1 MSSQKPSSSLVSRT
15 RAPPQLTT
23 RFVPRPRPPL
33 PRLSSAVD
41 LSSPPPATA
50 LLYLPSAAQVVYRT
64 SKSGR
69 QLAIPQA
76 ERYAGRD
83 WAHILWATPNSVV
96 LRRIR
101 NPLLW
106 NVAWS
111 LVVAVVQTRLNVCS
125 RKLASVHGLL
135 GSALGLLLVFRTNAA
150 YQVSRVSWER
160 KDSKGK
166 EVHGGRGWYGTSCGR
181 KVECEGTVSRE

>member
-1 MSSQKPSSSLVSRT
+1 MDELSKAELFT
-15 RAPPQLTT
+15 RLKDKSTSTAHDE
-23 RFVPRPRPPL
+23 VC
-33 PRLSSAVD
+33 
-41 LSSPPPATA
+41 PPPAATPAASFLGGRPEQPPPAPA

-150 YQVSRVSWER
+150 YQVSRVCWER

-166 EVHGGRGWYGTSCGR
+166 EHV
-181 KVECEGTVSRE
+181 